1 MVNATPN
8 NARAQSPSEM
18 SVIRFLNA
26 LEPDYLPEQLPGREA
41 ETKEIALALAP
52 ALAGRAPQPLF
63 IQGKT
68 GVGKTCSVRF
78 VCREL
83 ESSSKAKTVFI
94 NCWQSYTRQSVL
106 SELARSVGEALPR
119 RGLAADEV
127 FQRITQACRK
137 QKIVPVVVLDEV
149 DQLLVRGEDG
159 VLYDLVRAH
168 ELHGVPIGVVCITN
182 DANAFMA
189 MDDRVRTSFIAG
201 KQEFKAYSPREL
213 REIVRDRV
221 KKAFQPNAVDEEVIG
236 LCTARAAMEGGDA
249 RVAIHLLLAAGRRAE
264 AGNADK
270 VEARHV
276 PVDAGNASQEKK
288 FSRLNETEERILG
301 LVAAGKSSGELY
313 AAVKKAKLDLSD
325 RSVRTYLDRLVKKG
339 FLKFEEKNEKGRTRY
354 YERS

>member
-1 MVNATPN
+1 
-8 NARAQSPSEM
+8 M
-18 SVIRFLNA
+18 SVIKFLDA
-26 LEPDYLPEQLPGREA
+26 LEPDFVPEQLPGREA
-41 ETKEIALALAP
+41 EVREIVLALEP
-52 ALAGRAPQPLF
+52 ALNGRAPQPLF

-68 GVGKTCSVRF
+68 GVGKTSSVRF

-83 ESSSKAKTVFI
+83 ESASKAKTVFI

-127 FQRITQACRK
+127 FQRITQACK
-137 QKIVPVVVLDEV
+137 QQEIVPVVVLDEV
-149 DQLLVRGEDG
+149 DQLLARGEDG

-182 DANAFMA
+182 DSSAFQRL
-189 MDDRVRTSFIAG
+189 DERVRTSFIAG
-201 KQEFKAYSPREL
+201 KREFNPYSPKEL

-221 KKAFQPNAVDEEVIG
+221 KKAFRPNSVSEEAIG
-236 LCTARAAMEGGDA
+236 LCTARAAREGGDA

-264 AGNADK
+264 SENADR
-270 VEARHV
+270 VEEKHV
-276 PVDAGNASQEKK
+276 PIDAENASQEKK
-288 FSRLNETEERILG
+288 LSRLNETEEKLLD
-301 LVAAGKSSGELY
+301 LVGEGKSSGDLY
-313 AAVKKAKLDLSD
+313 AAARKQGIDLSD

-339 FLKFEEKNEKGRTRY
+339 FLRFEEKNDKGRTRF